1 MAQRG
6 RPKKVVPTLQDALQ
20 AEKAVEKVTVN
31 HAKLLKQFEQEQQ
44 VQLETLYKNLANI
57 RHLVDSALTQIG
69 FMDECDNV
77 SQAAFKAGR
86 AYGPLD
92 EAHDKIKEI
101 LDGIYSNNDFDHYE
115 DIYEE
120 N

>member
-6 RPKKVVPTLQDALQ
+6 RPKKKVI
-20 AEKAVEKVTVN
+20 EAVSVD
-31 HAKLLKQFEQEQQ
+31 HAKLLKQFEEEQ
-44 VQLETLYKNLANI
+44 VIKTEALYKDLALI
-57 RHLVDSALTQIG
+57 RKKVDLALTKIG
-69 FMDECDNV
+69 FIDEAESL

-92 EAHDKIKEI
+92 EANDKLQEM
-101 LDGIYSNNDFDHYE
+101 LDDIYNTYDFDYY
-115 DIYEE
+115 DDMFD